1 MRAVTVRAGRPIW
14 AAFGQQL
21 SMHALLKLFDG
32 IGVANR
38 AIDLGGYGGARS
50 RQGRVTTGMALH
62 AGGSRVARPGKF
74 LLVHKHG
81 APAAGGFQL
90 RVAMAALAVAVGHPL
105 RIKDLPDL
113 VRLVAVHAG
122 GDQARSLLPQLA
134 ADEFA
139 VHRLNQC
146 MALRA
151 GPSDVLFGNRRPGVG
166 VGQNEVRRMAT
177 GTNRRDDQATAEQA
191 LAVHTFG
198 IVFQDL
204 VLRDVVSKLDGR
216 AFMVTAAAQEGD
228 LGDRGGRRGIGR
240 PQDVVSSVTIRA
252 TRGQRVSAPRR
263 LSVQAF
269 RILLCFIGM
278 ARAAVNRLEL
288 FWVGKF
294 FPALQIS
301 VAIGALKCRVRRG
314 PQGSRVE
321 GGRHS
326 RLPLACAGSGFVAS
340 QARLAS
346 RQGLGLLG
354 T

>member
-62 AGGSRVARPGKF
+62 AGGSRVPRPGKF

-105 RIKDLPDL
+105 HIKDLPDL

-134 ADEFA
+134 ADDFA
-139 VHRLNQC
+139 VHRRNQR

-151 GPSDVLFGNRRPGVG
+151 GPGDVLFGDRRAGIG
-166 VGQNEVRRMAT
+166 VGQDEVRSMAT
-177 GTNRRDDQATAEQA
+177 GTNRRDDQATAQQA

-204 VLRDVVSKLDGR
+204 VLGNVVSKLDGR
-216 AFMVTAAAQEGD
+216 AFMVTAATQEGD
-228 LGDRGGRRGIGR
+228 LGDRGGRPGIGR

-252 TRGQRVSAPRR
+252 TRSQRVTVLRR

-269 RILLCFIGM
+269 RILFCFIGV

-288 FWVGKF
+288 LGVGKF
-294 FPALQIS
+294 FLALQIS
-301 VAIGALKCRVRRG
+301 VAVRALKCSVRRG

-321 GGRHS
+321 GGRHP
-326 RLPLACAGSGFVAS
+326 RLSLAYAGSGFVAS